1 MGLTEQID
9 QARQL
14 IKNSLECVSSIFP
27 LSRIAWNSPQ
37 TKGPSVGSSFKN
49 PNTCGDHTCF
59 CCFFP
64 CFQSLFFH
72 FRLNALPL
80 LTSESTWD
88 HFFHPVWFQLK
99 GTGKRT
105 RWSIVLSCSPL
116 TWTLTWMVTLC
127 QVDGLVSASGSSED
141 MALVK
146 KLNALEVENKQLKK
160 GETFWQTPSILI
172 NHNLQS
178 RTTWRP

>member
-1 MGLTEQID
+1 MKFSSNQGSICGLEFQES
-9 QARQL
+9 QYMWWPHMFL
-14 IKNSLECVSSIFP
+14 L
-27 LSRIAWNSPQ
+27 L
-37 TKGPSVGSSFKN
+37 
-49 PNTCGDHTCF
+49 
-59 CCFFP
+59 FFLV
-64 CFQSLFFH
+64 FNLFFFH

-105 RWSIVLSCSPL
+105 RWSIVLSCIPS
-116 TWTLTWMVTLC
+116 TWTPTWMVTMC

-160 GETFWQTPSILI
+160 GETFWQTPPILI